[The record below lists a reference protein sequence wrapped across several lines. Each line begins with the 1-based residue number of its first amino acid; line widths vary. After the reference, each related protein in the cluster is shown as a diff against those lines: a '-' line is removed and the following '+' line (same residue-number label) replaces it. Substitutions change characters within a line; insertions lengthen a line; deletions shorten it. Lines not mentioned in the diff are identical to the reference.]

1 MIPGS
6 AGSSGGKLPPE
17 ETCAGHAQNT
27 KQAMAHISQ
36 TRICVCRHFVAK
48 CIWNRSGKY
57 GLTNLYFATKGAI
70 PPLLLSIQ
78 LVKCES
84 QTAEYR
90 LRTEPSTKSRCLGPT
105 DPTFRV
111 HQPQTFAGLQFS
123 WHHRPRMP
131 AVVWSCLA
139 FATYRLTPAHPFLN
153 VRVLEVGLLLTTRSC
168 PLEADQPTAAWCSEP
183 PG

>member
-57 GLTNLYFATKGAI
+57 RFAT
-70 PPLLLSIQ
+70 LLCHKRSDSATLALYSVLKVHISN
-78 LVKCES
+78 CEI
-84 QTAEYR
+84 
-90 LRTEPSTKSRCLGPT
+90 
-105 DPTFRV
+105 
-111 HQPQTFAGLQFS
+111 
-123 WHHRPRMP
+123 
-131 AVVWSCLA
+131 
-139 FATYRLTPAHPFLN
+139 
-153 VRVLEVGLLLTTRSC
+153 
-168 PLEADQPTAAWCSEP
+168 
-183 PG
+183 

>member
-84 QTAEYR
+84 QTAKYR
-90 LRTEPSTKSRCLGPT
+90 LSISYLGAKGNIESRGNLGIGSGGTTELATHPPE
-105 DPTFRV
+105 
-111 HQPQTFAGLQFS
+111 
-123 WHHRPRMP
+123 
-131 AVVWSCLA
+131 VW
-139 FATYRLTPAHPFLN
+139 
-153 VRVLEVGLLLTTRSC
+153 V
-168 PLEADQPTAAWCSEP
+168 
-183 PG
+183 